1 MEKQL
6 LIVDDDPA
14 IREVI
19 HDLFEQEGYN
29 VFKAGSGDEC
39 LKILEEGFRGVILM
53 DIMMPKKNG
62 WDTIRDIVEM
72 NYEQGLVIA
81 MLTGLGEPTEPVEDL
96 QEYVVDYITKPFKS
110 RELVEIVDEYF
121 LYLS

>member
-1 MEKQL
+1 M
-6 LIVDDDPA
+6 IVDDDPA